1 MLTFLRNKYIIII
14 NKAIIGGK
22 KINKAVF
29 KNRAYSYKT
38 YKLNQ
43 SKYELLEA
51 YAIEAR
57 NFRNV
62 VSEIVYNNYRQK
74 IFYRE
79 MSKYDVRNEL
89 KYLNKQTKI
98 SAADCQGAICDV
110 YTKYKTSLDMFLK
123 KHYKINVNDK
133 PIKLLFNYMVRYYK
147 DEEDFEEML
156 EDYFIEAFNKIN
168 VKNPEEKDLENYNFR
183 LTLLNKYVSLKRK
196 NFFKGQT
203 NLNFI
208 SMVRYVQD
216 FIIKKINKVI
226 YKSLTFDH
234 INVIGSKKFPA
245 MLEKSHIK
253 LTNTIIHI
261 NLQKIAMI
269 DLPVRHSKKY
279 HGILKDSKYY
289 SNEFV
294 GRKQHFIKISFDE
307 VKKEVKITII
317 RDIEKNVSDL
327 KDKQILGVDVNTKH
341 NIFAL
346 SNCETQEIDSNLVNK
361 IVKEKKKL
369 KAIQTQRDK
378 LKLPKKYSKRQRKIQ
393 NKINKQV
400 EYLQNY
406 ACHLL
411 LSNYRDSILV
421 MENLERGL
429 KKCKFNNKQY
439 EDELNYNDLFSLLRI
454 YSMKDTVIRM
464 SGNYN
469 VNVVLVNPDFTSQMC
484 PECEHISKNNRKS
497 QETFYCEKC
506 GHENNA
512 DINAAIN
519 IKDRFTNPKFKEEL
533 QQEVTDTQL
542 ISEPKILNRFKFKE
556 KLFEITNNQ

>member
-1 MLTFLRNKYIIII
+1 
-14 NKAIIGGK
+14 
-22 KINKAVF
+22 
-29 KNRAYSYKT
+29 
-38 YKLNQ
+38 
-43 SKYELLEA
+43 
-51 YAIEAR
+51 
-57 NFRNV
+57 
-62 VSEIVYNNYRQK
+62 
-74 IFYRE
+74 
-79 MSKYDVRNEL
+79 
-89 KYLNKQTKI
+89 
-98 SAADCQGAICDV
+98 
-110 YTKYKTSLDMFLK
+110 MFIK

-147 DEEDFEEML
+147 SEEDFEKIL
-156 EDYFIEAFNKIN
+156 EDKFIEVFNKIN
-168 VKNPEEKDLENYNFR
+168 VKNPKEKDLENYNFR
-183 LTLLNKYVSLKRK
+183 LKFLNKYVSLKRK

-203 NLNFI
+203 NLNLI

-226 YKSLTFDH
+226 YKFLTFDH
-234 INVIGSKKFPA
+234 KNVIGKS
-245 MLEKSHIK
+245 MNVSGILEKSHIK
-253 LTNTIIHI
+253 LANAIIHI
-261 NLQKIAMI
+261 NLQTVAKI

-279 HGILKDSKYY
+279 HGILKDPKYD

-294 GRKQHFIKISFDE
+294 GQKQYLIKISFDE
-307 VKKEVKITII
+307 VKKEVKITLV
-317 RDIEKNVSDL
+317 RDIEKNISTNSKKEL
-327 KDKQILGVDVNTKH
+327 NSKQILGVDVNTKH

-346 SNCETQEIDSNLVNK
+346 SNYETQEIDNDLVNK

-369 KAIQTQRDK
+369 KAIQSQRDK
-378 LKLPKKYSKRQRKIQ
+378 LKLPKEYSKRQKRIQ
-393 NKINKQV
+393 DKINKQV
-400 EYLQNY
+400 TYLQNY
-406 ACHLL
+406 ACHQL
-411 LSNYRDSILV
+411 LSAHKDSVLV

-439 EDELNYNDLFSLLRI
+439 EEELNYNDLFSLLRI

-484 PECEHISKNNRKS
+484 PRCEHISKNNRKS

-533 QQEVTDTQL
+533 QKEVADTQL
-542 ISEPKILNRFKFKE
+542 ISEPKISNRFKFKE
-556 KLFEITNNQ
+556 KLFEITNN